1 MRLSKILPW
10 LTAGCVLAACSAQ
23 NPATADGSAD
33 NDNGGAAGGQAPVS
47 CTTPNEGCPCDDAA
61 AEVDCGKTI
70 DRFGTFVLCS
80 LGKRTCDGARWGACV
95 GENAITTKN
104 LATVGTSALGSSTN
118 CAGIDDCDPYCS
130 SYSDAPAG
138 LSPPG
143 FTVSDAGLAVTAGGD
158 GGAAV
163 PATVLTSPG
172 GVQGCGTTPVTQA
185 ACAPGGVV
193 DPSRCQQDHRCDV
206 GSNTCV
212 WNGGAG
218 YYDATAGGPDLQIG
232 AACSYGGTGVIPVC
246 NRGSATANPAGG
258 TIGINLVAAVP
269 ANTCTVIGAP
279 TCTAPVPT
287 GGLLPGQCMNV
298 TGCAFT
304 ASTLAAVVNA
314 GNRDLAE
321 PGTRCRNNAAT
332 AKHPASPGCGTC
344 GSCDTRLTGRAYA
357 PNETTPLAGISV
369 FEPNGTLTT
378 FTDGVACD
386 TCASLGSPTA
396 AGATSGANGSFT
408 IYNAVPG
415 PNRIVTQSGRWRRT
429 VNVNVPACTTTNL
442 GAAQTR
448 LPRTRAEGDI
458 PKTAFI
464 QGSRE
469 ALECSLLKFGIASS
483 EITPRVST
491 ASAQRIQ
498 LWRNS
503 TNTGT
508 GSAMTTPTGLAPS
521 ATGIWQNQAVMDEY
535 STIVMPCSVE
545 MKDAGYLATAD
556 RNRYVSWL
564 NRGGRAFLDHWPG
577 EAFIHNIAAYGA
589 LSTWANPLPNSALDA
604 PRGKVNA
611 TSTTQ
616 QLMRDWLANVGGSSD
631 WGSGWMRTDEPWRH
645 ALNPAGST
653 TEWLRGLSTYTSGG
667 NQWTGTPAGNFSL
680 SFSYETPLTAQPAP
694 ACAVGSGGRVIYNG
708 MHVAQA
714 RLPGSAYPSSSTTF
728 PTACQLTAGLS
739 SEEYALMY
747 QFFQLTACALGGAPP
762 PAVPPPPPPLPT
774 GIVFARDY
782 QAMCTPGTK
791 PVWQLFQWQASVPAG
806 TSIAFRAA
814 TAAVATDLPEA
825 PPGAAPATANIGIAS
840 TTTSTWTSDADTVD
854 TSLLGDT
861 GDASAR
867 FLRVYMTFNTTATT
881 SPVLQ
886 SWRQLYDCI
895 PTE

>member
-10 LTAGCVLAACSAQ
+10 FTTGCALAACSAQ
-23 NPATADGSAD
+23 NPATADGVVDESAPP
-33 NDNGGAAGGQAPVS
+33 AAVTS
-47 CTTPNEGCPCDDAA
+47 CTTPNEGCPCDESG

-70 DRFGTFVLCS
+70 DKFGTFVMCS
-80 LGKRTCDGARWGACV
+80 MGKRRCDGARWGACI

-104 LATVGTSALGSSTN
+104 LAGLGTSALGSSTS

-130 SYSDAPAG
+130 SYSDTPAG

-163 PATVLTSPG
+163 PSTVLTSPS
-172 GVQGCGTTPVTQA
+172 GVQGCGTTPIKQTTCIV
-185 ACAPGGVV
+185 GGVP
-193 DPSRCQQDHRCDV
+193 DHSRCQQDHRCDV
-206 GSNTCV
+206 ASNTCV

-218 YYDATAGGPDLQIG
+218 YYDSTAGGPDLQIG
-232 AACSYGGTGVIPVC
+232 AACSYGGVGVIPVC
-246 NRGSATANPAGG
+246 NRGSTTANPASGM
-258 TIGINLVAAVP
+258 IGVNLVNAVP
-269 ANTCTVIGAP
+269 ADSCAAIGTA

-298 TGCAFT
+298 SGCGFT
-304 ASTLAAVVNA
+304 ATTVAAVVNA
-314 GNRDLAE
+314 GNRDLVE
-321 PGTRCRNNAAT
+321 PGTRCKNNAAT
-332 AKHPASPGCGTC
+332 AKDPASAGCGAC

-369 FEPNGTLTT
+369 FEPNGALTT

-396 AGATSGANGSFT
+396 AGATSDANGAFT
-408 IYNAVPG
+408 IYSAVPG
-415 PNRIVTQSGRWRRT
+415 PNRIVTQSGRWRRSVT
-429 VNVNVPACTTTNL
+429 VNVPACTTTTL
-442 GAAQTR
+442 PAAQTR

-483 EITPRVST
+483 EITPRVNA

-498 LWRNS
+498 LWRSSNA
-503 TNTGT
+503 TGG
-508 GSAMTTPTGLAPS
+508 GSAMTTPTGLAPV
-521 ATGIWQNQAVMDEY
+521 ATGIWQSQTVMDEY
-535 STIVMPCSVE
+535 STIVMPCSIE
-545 MKDAGYLATAD
+545 MKDSGYLATAD

-577 EAFIHNIAAYGA
+577 EAFIHNIAAFGA
-589 LSTWANPLPNSALDA
+589 LSTWANPLPNGALNA
-604 PRGKVNA
+604 PRGKVNTA
-611 TSTTQ
+611 SAAQ
-616 QLMRDWLANVGGSSD
+616 ALMRNWLGNVGGSAD
-631 WGSGWMRTDEPWRH
+631 WGPGWMRTDEPWRH
-645 ALNPAGST
+645 ALNPSGAT
-653 TEWLRGLSTYTSGG
+653 TEWIRGLSTSTMTGS
-667 NQWTGTPAGNFSL
+667 QWTTTPNGDFSL
-680 SFSYETPLTAQPAP
+680 SYSYETPLTAQPAP

-714 RLPGSAYPSSSTTF
+714 RLPNSDYPSSSTQF
-728 PTACQLTAGLS
+728 PGACQLAAGLS

-774 GIVFARDY
+774 GIVFARDFE
-782 QAMCTPGTK
+782 AMCTPGTR
-791 PVWQLFQWQASVPAG
+791 PVWQLFQWQASVPAS

-814 TAAVATDLPEA
+814 TAASAADLPEA
-825 PPGAAPATANIGIAS
+825 PPGAAPVTADIGTAS
-840 TTTSTWTSDADTVD
+840 ATTSAWTSGTDTVD
-854 TSLLGDT
+854 ARLLAVT
-861 GDASAR
+861 GERSAR
-867 FLRVYMTFNTTATT
+867 FLRVYMTFNTTAST
-881 SPVLQ
+881 SPSLQ